1 VTAALKLDESGK
13 MLSMKI
19 LSLGEIL
26 WDILPQS
33 EHLGGAPYNFA
44 LHAHNLG
51 HQVCF
56 VSAVGND
63 RRGELALDQMKA
75 ANLTTRFVS
84 SISDHPTGTVAVS
97 LSSLGG
103 PQYQVHRPVAYDFP
117 SLGPADIDSLLVPP
131 PQWIYYGT
139 LQQTSATAHQLTLR
153 LLAQAPA
160 ARCFYDVNLRVDS
173 YTPGL
178 VRDLAHRAD
187 VLKLSEEE
195 LPAVQKIFGISSC
208 SLEQFCR
215 TSARLFHLEA
225 VCVTRGPQGCSL
237 LLQDEFLEAPGFR
250 IHVVDT
256 IGAGDAFSAALV
268 HGLGA
273 GWPASQV
280 AILANQVGAQIASRP
295 GGAPHW
301 TVEEALSLRDANPDR
316 G

>member
-1 VTAALKLDESGK
+1 
-13 MLSMKI
+13 MKI

-33 EHLGGAPYNFA
+33 AHLGGAPYNFA

-51 HQVCF
+51 HEVCF

-63 RRGELALDQMKA
+63 RRGQLALDRMKA
-75 ANLTTRFVS
+75 ANLASRFVGTN
-84 SISDHPTGTVAVS
+84 SDYPTGTVAVS
-97 LSSLGG
+97 FSSSGA
-103 PQYQVHRPVAYDFP
+103 PQYWIHRPVAYDFP
-117 SLGPADIDSLLVPP
+117 SLGPADIDALFTPP

-139 LQQTSATAHQLTLR
+139 LQQTSASAYELTMR
-153 LLAQAPA
+153 LLAKAPA

-173 YTPGL
+173 YTPEL
-178 VRDLAHRAD
+178 VRDLAHCAD

-195 LPAVQKIFGISSC
+195 LPAVQKIFGISDC

-215 TSARLFHLEA
+215 TIARLFHLEA
-225 VCVTRGPQGCSL
+225 VCVTRGPEGCSL
-237 LLQDEFLEAPGFR
+237 LLKDEFLQAPGFR
-250 IHVVDT
+250 IRVADT

-273 GWPASQV
+273 GWPARQV
-280 AILANQVGAQIASRP
+280 AIFANQVGALIASRA

-301 TVEEALSLRDANPDR
+301 TVEEAISLRDANPDR